1 MTFRSES
8 KGLSTMDSFYTG
20 KVALVTGA
28 TKGIGLAAARQFAE
42 AGAAVMMSARNP
54 DELDAQVS
62 ALRSDG
68 YEVAG
73 IACDVA
79 EKDQVEAM
87 VAFAVATYGR
97 LDAAYNNAGVISAN
111 APLLDTADEE
121 LERMLA
127 VNLRGTWHCMKSE
140 LAVMVPQGSGAIVNC
155 SSIGGLAGTTGLS
168 AYGASKF
175 AVVGL
180 TKSAALE
187 YITHGIRINVVCP
200 GMIETPMAVGVTH
213 GHDPEI
219 VAAMIAQEPIGRF
232 GDPGEI
238 ASAVVWLCS
247 PAASFVVG
255 VAMPV
260 DGGFLAR

>member
-1 MTFRSES
+1 
-8 KGLSTMDSFYTG
+8 MDNSYAG

-28 TKGIGLAAARQFAE
+28 TKGIGLAAAGQFAE
-42 AGAAVMMSARNP
+42 AGAAVVMSARNA

-68 YEVAG
+68 HEVSG

-79 EKDQVEAM
+79 DRDQVEAM
-87 VAFAVATYGR
+87 VAYTVATYGR

-111 APLLDTADEE
+111 APLLDTSDEE
-121 LERMLA
+121 LQRMLA
-127 VNLRGTWHCMKSE
+127 VNLRGTWNCMKSE

-155 SSIGGLAGTTGLS
+155 SSIGGMVGTAGLS

-187 YITHGIRINVVCP
+187 YITHGIRINTVCP
-200 GMIETPMAVGVTH
+200 GMIETPMAVSVTRD
-213 GHDPEI
+213 HDPAI
-219 VAAMIAQEPIGRF
+219 VAAMVAQEPIGRF
-232 GDPGEI
+232 GDPDEI

-255 VAMPV
+255 VALPV